1 MDYYTILSQRTMLEN
16 ILTGR
21 KVDVV
26 RSFGAHA
33 LYFGFEGDQ
42 ALKLSC
48 TPDMPYLHI
57 VEKRYIPIRNARNW
71 HTAKLTGSALDF
83 IEITPGD
90 RVLTFTF
97 DTGNRLIFEMTGRHA
112 NIILVDSEGIIS
124 GAIRIVTARQSGF
137 REIRPGLKYVT
148 PPSREYIEPLWAPL
162 PVLERKIFETET
174 VISDALASSVCSGS
188 RLCARETLA
197 RAGIDPELPATD
209 MSSEETFH
217 LLKSVAEI
225 VANAEKGGNGGS
237 VVYGV
242 DGLPRD
248 VFPVEMVSA
257 SENDEY
263 LDDINDAVIKYS
275 RERERGLE
283 KRNLK
288 KTITVA
294 LTSEERSLKRT
305 IRKIERECGRQSE
318 PERLDR
324 LGNTI
329 LANLN
334 FLKKGVTTAT
344 LTDPYGTGDV
354 EINLDPT
361 LNGPSNAERFFTR
374 ARKLK
379 TAAKLAEKR
388 IAGIKN
394 RLEEIYRERERAE
407 TLDDIKELKKTAAA
421 CSSKQAMVRSRNADQ
436 PFPRRFM
443 SVSGLEII
451 VGRSDKENDALIRW
465 AGKNDLWL
473 HAQGV
478 GGSHVILRTPGKKQP
493 PDRKSIEQAASIAAY
508 YSRAKTSA
516 VVPVVYTQLKYVVK
530 RKGQGPGKVTYTFE
544 KVIFVEPGLGGIE
557 HG

>member
-1 MDYYTILSQRTMLEN
+1 MDYYTILAQRA
-16 ILTGR
+16 ILANNLNGR

-26 RSFGAHA
+26 RSFGVHA
-33 LYFGFEGDQ
+33 LYFGFEGER

-57 VEKRYIPIRNARNW
+57 VEKSYIPVRNAHNW
-71 HTAKLTGSALDF
+71 HTAKLTGSALEF

-97 DTGNRLIFEMTGRHA
+97 DTGSRLIFEMTGRHA

-124 GAIRIVTARQSGF
+124 GAIRRVTARQSGF
-137 REIRPGLKYVT
+137 REIRPGLKYVP
-148 PPSREYIEPLWAPL
+148 PPSREYIDPLWAPL
-162 PVLERKIFETET
+162 PVLKRKILETET

-188 RLCARETLA
+188 RLCAREALV
-197 RAGIDPELPATD
+197 RAGIDPELPAAD
-209 MSSEETFH
+209 MSSGETFH

-225 VANAEKGGNGGS
+225 VATAEKGGNGGN
-237 VVYGV
+237 VIYDG

-248 VFPVEMVSA
+248 VFPMKMASA
-257 SENDEY
+257 SEDDVY

-288 KTITVA
+288 KTITA
-294 LTSEERSLKRT
+294 AFSREERSLKST
-305 IRKIERECGRQSE
+305 IRKVARERGKQSE
-318 PERLDR
+318 PEHLER

-329 LANLN
+329 LANLHII
-334 FLKKGVTTAT
+334 KKGMTTAT
-344 LTDPYGTGDV
+344 ITDPYGTGDV
-354 EINLDPT
+354 EIDLDPT
-361 LNGPSNAERFFTR
+361 LNGPSNADRLFTR

-379 TAAKLAEKR
+379 TAVKLAEER

-394 RLEEIYRERERAE
+394 RLEEIYRERECAE
-407 TLDDIKELKKTAAA
+407 TIDDIKELRKTAAA
-421 CSSKQAMVRSRNADQ
+421 CSRKQAKLRSHDADQ
-436 PFPRRFM
+436 PFPRRFV

-451 VGRSDKENDALIRW
+451 VGRNDKENDELIRW

-478 GGSHVILRTPGKKQP
+478 GGSHIILRTPGKKQQ

-516 VVPVVYTQLKYVVK
+516 VVPVVCTQVKYVVK
-530 RKGQGPGKVTYTFE
+530 RKGQGPGKVTYTRE
-544 KVIFVEPGLGGIE
+544 KVIFVEPGLGGME
-557 HG
+557 RG